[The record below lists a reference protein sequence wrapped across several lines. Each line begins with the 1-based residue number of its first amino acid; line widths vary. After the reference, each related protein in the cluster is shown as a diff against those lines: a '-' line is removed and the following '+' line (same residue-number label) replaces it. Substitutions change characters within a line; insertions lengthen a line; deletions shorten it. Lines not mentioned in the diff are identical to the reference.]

1 MFLFG
6 IADDLEMVEKIY
18 TKNASYHFSD
28 AIKIGQ
34 WDKEFSCDSL
44 VWRIDIIQ
52 EQQASVFSNGTMVS
66 EKRKVSRIHM
76 HLTVRSNY
84 LECQE

>member
-34 WDKEFSCDSL
+34 
-44 VWRIDIIQ
+44 
-52 EQQASVFSNGTMVS
+52 
-66 EKRKVSRIHM
+66 
-76 HLTVRSNY
+76 
-84 LECQE
+84 